1 MLFCDCVFA
10 GCAFL
15 SVSLSSSAS
24 VVCVCVVF
32 EGMPRHLTS
41 CQFVADAA
49 FFSVGHVC
57 CVCFVIKCFVAV
69 AVVVAK

>member
-1 MLFCDCVFA
+1 MSFLRAKLRCVLL
-10 GCAFL
+10 C
-15 SVSLSSSAS
+15 
-24 VVCVCVVF
+24 CVF

-49 FFSVGHVC
+49 FFSVGHEC

-69 AVVVAK
+69 VAVVAK